1 MPRSATVEAEEKQR
15 LFDAGGSQVE
25 RYDQVVAAQQASVQ
39 NGVVE
44 LRNGSVSFV
53 VELQVDPNTYPFRIV
68 GGTIVSGI
76 CGAPWTVT
84 GGYLG
89 ADLRLDAEREG
100 PGGCANSLTV
110 VGEQQ
115 FPSSWRGTYGFDGA
129 SSSFTHTSMFRG
141 WTGP

>member
-1 MPRSATVEAEEKQR
+1 MTRSATVEAEEKQR

-25 RYDQVVAAQQASVQ
+25 RYDQVVAVPQPSVQ
-39 NGVVE
+39 NGILE
-44 LRNGSVSFV
+44 LRNGAVSFV

-76 CGAPWTVT
+76 CGVPWAVT
-84 GGYLG
+84 GGYFG
-89 ADLRLDAEREG
+89 TDLRLDARRDGEG
-100 PGGCANSLTV
+100 QCANTLTV

-115 FPSSWRGTYGFDGA
+115 LPSSWRGTYGFDGA
-129 SSSFTHTSMFRG
+129 TSSFSHTTVFRG